1 MNELQVNVIQTPG
14 QIQWNFEEL
23 KKNLSES
30 MEVYK
35 NTVYTD
41 ETIGEAKKDVAAL
54 RKLSKAV
61 NDRKI
66 EIKKKCLEPFTVIE
80 AQAKELIA
88 MIDEP
93 IAMIGKNVDKY
104 ETERRAKRRAKILE
118 EMNASLSDIP
128 EDVRK
133 VVIEKWYDPKW
144 ENATATYKEYRE
156 KISSMN
162 VRENGGVGWDAYPT
176 ALRLTNWLSIYAYLE
191 REIDEDFREDVMK
204 VYKNTLDITRAMLE
218 AQKLQNQKQKLLERE
233 RERKAMAAAE
243 AHAVAKAEAPDDP
256 KPAPAQTP
264 APATAS
270 TRPVCSKPENSGA
283 EDPVSTYTLS
293 IRATKA
299 QYEKIKGYIA
309 FVGAAYEA
317 KE

>member
-1 MNELQVNVIQTPG
+1 MTNKELRRLSRQELLQLLLALSED
-14 QIQWNFEEL
+14 FEEL

-118 EMNASLSDIP
+118 EMNSSLSDIP

-144 ENATATYKEYRE
+144 ENATATNKEYRE

-162 VRENGGVGWDAYPT
+162 AKVSND
-176 ALRLTNWLSIYAYLE
+176 LE
-191 REIDEDFREDVMK
+191 LISNVDEDFREDVMN
-204 VYKNTLDITRAMLE
+204 VYKSTLDITRAMLE
-218 AQKLQNQKQKLLERE
+218 AQKLQNQKQKLIERE
-233 RERKAMAAAE
+233 RERQAMAAAE
-243 AHAVAKAEAPDDP
+243 AHSAAKAEAPADP

-264 APATAS
+264 APATAN

-283 EDPVSTYTLS
+283 EDPISTYTLS